1 MSYLGNLAKAAYQAV
16 KAINDYKGSKLVTL
30 STGEV
35 AIDNDDAWIV
45 VNVRNGFGEPFIRD
59 KRAQRMLDKGEVSDM
74 YDDVL
79 LFDTWGYEEIC
90 EFADS
95 LAQ

>member
-1 MSYLGNLAKAAYQAV
+1 MSYLGNLARTAYEAV
-16 KAINDYKGSKLVTL
+16 KAINEYKGDKLVTL

-35 AIDNDDAWIV
+35 AIDNDDAWVV
-45 VNVRNGFGEPFIRD
+45 VNVRDGFGEPFIRD
-59 KRAQRMLDKGEVSDM
+59 KRAQRMLDDGKVSDI
-74 YDDVL
+74 YEDVL

-90 EFADS
+90 EFADN